1 MADLLGFVLSGLVSG
16 ALYALLATGLVLSY
30 SASGLFNFAHGATAY
45 LCALAFYELHS
56 GFGWPAVPT
65 AVLLVCVAAPALG
78 WGLDRLMFR
87 KLARVGETAQIVA
100 TIGLLVALPAL
111 GLWIV
116 ELLEDAGASVKPAEN
131 QFGLPGVGPSPA
143 RSWQL
148 TDGVGIDSDQ
158 LITWVATAVVA
169 VGLWILMRH
178 TPLGLKLRAA
188 VDDRS
193 LVELRGLSADR
204 LSSIAWMLSSGLAG
218 LAGVLATPLL
228 GLSAHDFTL
237 FLFVSATA
245 AVLGR
250 FVSIPLAFAGGLGL
264 GVLQNLVAGYANF
277 AERITGF
284 RTAVPFLILFAGL
297 LLMTR
302 RSRTAGTAAVDAP
315 PVDYLAGRSRL
326 RRWGPWTAAAVL
338 LAAAFYT
345 VTTPFWSGILAQGLA
360 LSLVFVSFTV
370 VTGLGAMVSLAQATF
385 VTGAALVAGLL
396 MSHGWPF
403 VAAAAVGTCAAA
415 VLGALVAL
423 PALRLGGRSLA
434 LATLALAFLAD
445 QVLFQIGW
453 LRNGD
458 TGWSIPRPV
467 FGPVDLND
475 DRAFGVALL
484 VLVTA
489 AVAALSALRGS
500 PSGRAMLAVRSAPA
514 AAMASGVSVVRTK
527 LVLFTLSAGLAGFG
541 GVMYASYNTRVTATD
556 FTAMTGLIWLAVV
569 VAAGLRRPQ
578 FAVVAGLVYAL
589 VPHLVSDYVTESVHL
604 PVILFGLAGLALAND
619 PDGYC
624 AAVSVRVHRRRL
636 VRGGPAGAGVG
647 SGVGAMAGAGAM
659 VGVGTGA
666 GAGAGVKSRPVSGGT
681 GAEPGSEAGVTGGPV
696 EARSGDGAELSG
708 APGGSPGGASRVPG
722 GGTASA
728 SRAPSEGPADAS
740 ETSSRSPASTSP
752 TPGGG
757 PADASETSSRSPAST
772 SRIPSGS
779 PAGTSRAPSEGRAD
793 ASETSSQTP
802 ASTSRIPGRSPASTS
817 PTPGGGP
824 ADASETSS
832 RSPASASRAVGRGPV
847 DASRAPGGD
856 SAGVARAGAPPMASS
871 SPAEPPALELRAVR
885 AGYDGAP
892 VLHGVDLA
900 VHPGEIVALLGP
912 NGAGKSTTCRVAAGL
927 VGPLGGQVYVAGRD
941 ATREGAVRRSRAGVV
956 LAPEG
961 RGIFPAL
968 TIEENLALYLRE
980 KDQREAVYERFPGLA
995 GRRGVPAGSLSGG
1008 EQQMLTLA
1016 PLLQRP
1022 PKVLIADE
1030 PSLGL
1035 APRIVEEVFRL
1046 LTELRDTGTALLL
1059 VEEKATE
1066 ALGVADTVAY
1076 LAQGRVTWCGP
1087 RASVETARLTEAYLG
1102 LAATP
1107 EADTGADLDSDPGPT
1122 SPMNPTIP
1130 SQTRGGVRP

>member
-1 MADLLGFVLSGLVSG
+1 MSDLLGFVLSGLVSG

-65 AVLLVCVAAPALG
+65 ALLLVLVVAPGLG

-111 GLWIV
+111 GLWVV

-148 TDGVGIDSDQ
+148 MDGVGIDSDQ
-158 LITWVATAVVA
+158 LITWVATVVVA
-169 VGLWILMRH
+169 VGLWVLMRH
-178 TPLGLKLRAA
+178 TPLGLRLRAA
-188 VDDRS
+188 VDNRS
-193 LVELRGLSADR
+193 LVELRGMSADR
-204 LSSIAWMLSSGLAG
+204 LSSVAWMLSSGLAG

-228 GLSAHDFTL
+228 GLSSHDFTL

-250 FVSIPLAFAGGLGL
+250 FLSIPLAFAGGLGL
-264 GVLQNLVAGYANF
+264 GVLQNLVAGYADF
-277 AERITGF
+277 AEKITGF

-297 LLMTR
+297 LFMTR

-315 PVDYLAGRSRL
+315 PVDYLAGRSWA
-326 RRWGPWTAAAVL
+326 RRWGPWTAAAAL
-338 LAAAFYT
+338 LALSFYT
-345 VTTPFWSGILAQGLA
+345 VTTPFWSGILTQGLA
-360 LSLVFVSFTV
+360 ISLVFVSFTV

-403 VAAAAVGTCAAA
+403 AGAALVGTCAAA
-415 VLGALVAL
+415 LLGALVAL

-445 QVLFQIGW
+445 QVLFQLGW

-458 TGWSIPRPV
+458 TGWEIPRPV
-467 FGPVDLND
+467 VGPVDLSD
-475 DRAFGVALL
+475 DRAMGVAMV

-489 AVAALSALRGS
+489 VVAALAALRNS

-527 LVLFTLSAGLAGFG
+527 LLLFTLSAGLAGFG
-541 GVMYASYNTRVTATD
+541 GVMYASFNTRITATD
-556 FTAMTGLIWLAVV
+556 FTAMTGLIWLAVA
-569 VAAGLRRPQ
+569 VAAGVRRAQ
-578 FAVVAGLVYAL
+578 FAVVAGLVFAI
-589 VPHLVSDYVTESVHL
+589 VPHLVTDYVTESVHV

-624 AAVSVRVHRRRL
+624 AAISVRRHRRR
-636 VRGGPAGAGVG
+636 VRAPR
-647 SGVGAMAGAGAM
+647 
-659 VGVGTGA
+659 TGA
-666 GAGAGVKSRPVSGGT
+666 GGHHRLRRVRP
-681 GAEPGSEAGVTGGPV
+681 
-696 EARSGDGAELSG
+696 
-708 APGGSPGGASRVPG
+708 
-722 GGTASA
+722 
-728 SRAPSEGPADAS
+728 
-740 ETSSRSPASTSP
+740 
-752 TPGGG
+752 
-757 PADASETSSRSPAST
+757 
-772 SRIPSGS
+772 
-779 PAGTSRAPSEGRAD
+779 
-793 ASETSSQTP
+793 QTP
-802 ASTSRIPGRSPASTS
+802 DGLNTPALGRTVSVPPAFEERGLGRSPRD
-817 PTPGGGP
+817 PGG
-824 ADASETSS
+824 E
-832 RSPASASRAVGRGPV
+832 V
-847 DASRAPGGD
+847 
-856 SAGVARAGAPPMASS
+856 
-871 SPAEPPALELRAVR
+871 PPALALRTLH

-892 VLHGVDLA
+892 VLHGVDLT

-927 VGPLGGQVYVAGRD
+927 IRPAEGQVYVAGRD

-961 RGIFPAL
+961 RGIFPSL
-968 TIEENLALYLRE
+968 TIEENLALHLKGRDE
-980 KDQREAVYERFPGLA
+980 RDAVYERFAGLA
-995 GRRGVPAGSLSGG
+995 ARRGVTAGSLSGG
-1008 EQQMLTLA
+1008 EQQLLAIA

-1035 APRIVEEVFRL
+1035 APRVVDEVFRL
-1046 LTELRDTGTALLL
+1046 LVELRDQGTALLL
-1059 VEEKATE
+1059 VEEKAAE
-1066 ALGVADTVAY
+1066 ILGVADTVAY
-1076 LAQGRVTWCGP
+1076 LAQGRVSWCGP
-1087 RASVETARLTEAYLG
+1087 RSEVRADRLTEAYLG
-1102 LAATP
+1102 MAAG
-1107 EADTGADLDSDPGPT
+1107 EARRTT
-1122 SPMNPTIP
+1122 K
-1130 SQTRGGVRP
+1130 GVARP